1 MNEANAY
8 TIRPATAADST
19 MIKRTVRQARL
30 DRTGLDWRN
39 FKIAELVKNGDMI
52 GFCQVRRYASVPR
65 AGQPLRAQDLS
76 GPSHRRRLDSRLP
89 GRAKPAGAPGMRR
102 GAPALL
108 RALWLSP
115 DSETAGAA
123 GVGSQVVHRRNAGLA
138 GSTPNHY
145 RYALGGLTSTRV
157 TIHVC
162 RSAARTPPAT
172 AFLG

>member
-52 GFCQVRRYASVPR
+52 GFCQVRRYASVR
-65 AGQPLRAQDLS
+65 ELGSLYVRKTFRGQAIGGAFIP
-76 GPSHRRRLDSRLP
+76 RLP

-115 DSETAGAA
+115 DSKTAGAA

>member
-1 MNEANAY
+1 
-8 TIRPATAADST
+8 

-39 FKIAELVKNGDMI
+39 FKIAELAENGDMI
-52 GFCQVRRYASVPR
+52 GFCQVRRYASVRGGLGSLYVRKTFRGQAIGGALIR
-65 AGQPLRAQDLS
+65 ACLAEQSPPVHLECVEARQSDDEHFGF
-76 GPSHRRRLDSRLP
+76 RRIPKR
-89 GRAKPAGAPGMRR
+89 
-102 GAPALL
+102 
-108 RALWLSP
+108 
-115 DSETAGAA
+115 AGAA

-172 AFLG
+172 AFLGVITSPFLQTNTRSW